1 MFLDLL
7 SLLILYFSIIGFSVE
22 TKKIIFNNANIKI
35 FNLDFF
41 YGLLA
46 LCLIAIFLNFFFPLE
61 YFGRIF
67 LIIGLILFLKN
78 LRRKLYKINF
88 LNIFLISVFLVF
100 IFKINGLAYDSALY
114 HFQVIKW
121 ISNYKISFGL
131 SNLEPRFG
139 INSLWHI
146 FISFLN
152 INYLGLKFVY
162 IFNYLPLIILI
173 AEFFKKEKNFLSD
186 LFLFFSI
193 CFIFIFAILHPF
205 QNGVMLNLIGSPE
218 VDTVA
223 MTFFILSL
231 YTFIKYLKEKKI
243 DDINLIFII
252 SSLTLLVKISHLSAI
267 FFAIIIF
274 FSQSKIVLFTRLN
287 FSILLLTIFWFI
299 RSLILSGCLIFPAAK
314 TCFDK
319 LYWSHPIDNVILNAN
334 AWTSFSRDTRL
345 RLKAGDFDH
354 TINSFNWV
362 KPWINDY
369 LFNTAFFKAM
379 FFIFIISILI
389 FLLKKII
396 KIESYKI
403 PKKILFLIP
412 IYLISFYIWF
422 KNPEIRL
429 GYGPLVTITS
439 ISITLVMY
447 FQVFEKYFIKYSK
460 MIVAFLIVTLALKNI
475 NNINLINNN
484 EEKFS
489 RNYLHIKIIDNNLE
503 IYSPDENNFC
513 YDFEKICVIEKN
525 NKYKIEEYYNYY
537 LFLRS

>member
-7 SLLILYFSIIGFSVE
+7 SLLILYFSIIGFSGE
-22 TKKIIFNNANIKI
+22 TKKFIFNNSKI
-35 FNLDFF
+35 EIYNLDFF
-41 YGLLA
+41 YGLLT
-46 LCLIAIFLNFFFPLE
+46 LCLIAIFLNLFFPLT
-61 YFGRIF
+61 YFKEIF
-67 LIIGLILFLKN
+67 LIIGLILFSKN
-78 LRRKLYKINF
+78 YKKKLYKINF
-88 LNIFLISVFLVF
+88 FNIFLISVVLVF

-114 HFQVIKW
+114 HLQVIKW

-152 INYLGLKFVY
+152 VNYLGLKFVY
-162 IFNYLPLIILI
+162 IFNYLPLVILI
-173 AEFFKKEKNFLSD
+173 AEFFKKEKSFLSD

-193 CFIFIFAILHPF
+193 CFIFTFAIIHPF

-243 DDINLIFII
+243 EDKNLIFII
-252 SSLTLLVKISHLSAI
+252 SSITLLVKISHLSAI

-274 FSQSKIVLFTRLN
+274 FSQPKIIWFTRLN
-287 FSILLLTIFWFI
+287 FAILLLTIFWII
-299 RSLILSGCLIFPAAK
+299 RSLILSGCMIFPAAR
-314 TCFDK
+314 TCFNN

-379 FFIFIISILI
+379 AFVFTVSILI

-396 KIESYKI
+396 KIKSYKI

-439 ISITLVMY
+439 VSITLVMY
-447 FQVFEKYFIKYSK
+447 FPIFEKYFIRHSK
-460 MIVAFLIVTLALKNI
+460 MIVAFLIIILVLKNI
-475 NNINLINNN
+475 NNLELINSN
-484 EEKFS
+484 EEKYS
-489 RNYLHIKIIDNNLE
+489 KNYSHIKIIDNNIE
-503 IYSPDENNFC
+503 IYSPDDNNFC

-525 NKYKIEEYYNYY
+525 NNYEIKEYFNYY